1 MYVFADIR
9 VDYINNIKRN
19 NADLNHLHLEQQLTF
34 LITKCWRETLTFVC
48 KAWSKRK
55 TCLDL

>member
-19 NADLNHLHLEQQLTF
+19 NADLNHLRLEQQLTF
-34 LITKCWRETLTFVC
+34 LITKCWRETLT
-48 KAWSKRK
+48 WSGIFN
-55 TCLDL
+55 C